1 MGTQNLGGPPSK
13 KRMTAQAS
21 PKTSL
26 QHFLDW
32 PTLPVRIQGERE
44 GSIATNSE
52 SVLHDAFGSNPALPQ
67 ITSPAP
73 QKIKNRSDVPIIKNR
88 PDFSTSSNTALIRQT
103 LPTPSPSFS
112 SDSTLQ
118 CLDWPTLPAHGIA
131 PEKQT
136 TKTKNRPDVA
146 IKNRPDATTWTNSRR
161 SNGSDA
167 P

>member
-52 SVLHDAFGSNPALPQ
+52 SVLHDAVGSNPALPQ

-73 QKIKNRSDVPIIKNR
+73 QKIKNRSDVPIKKNR
-88 PDFSTSSNTALIRQT
+88 PNFSTSSNTALIRQT
-103 LPTPSPSFS
+103 LPTPSSSLS

-118 CLDWPTLPAHGIA
+118 QFLDWPTLPAHGIA

-136 TKTKNRPDVA
+136 TKTKNNQ
-146 IKNRPDATTWTNSRR
+146 IKNRADATTSINS
-161 SNGSDA
+161 
-167 P
+167 